1 MKEAIHLSNLEE
13 HERKVQEAVHAYLM
27 AAEAADDSHVIAS
40 MVISLRLSS
49 PFDTQE
55 QYRSTLIGGTH
66 AEAVGLAGYA
76 AGFHTVQ
83 MGGPA

>member
-1 MKEAIHLSNLEE
+1 MSDLEE
-13 HERKVQEAVHAYLM
+13 YRKKVQEAVHAYLV

-40 MVISLRLSS
+40 MVIALRLAS

-76 AGFHTVQ
+76 GGFHSMQ
-83 MGGPA
+83 MQGPV

>member
-1 MKEAIHLSNLEE
+1 MSNLEE
-13 HERKVQEAVHAYLM
+13 YEHKVQEAVHEYLV
-27 AAEAADDSHVIAS
+27 AAGAGDESQVIAC
-40 MVISLRLSS
+40 MMISLRLSS
-49 PFDTQE
+49 PFESSE

-76 AGFHTVQ
+76 AGYHTMQ